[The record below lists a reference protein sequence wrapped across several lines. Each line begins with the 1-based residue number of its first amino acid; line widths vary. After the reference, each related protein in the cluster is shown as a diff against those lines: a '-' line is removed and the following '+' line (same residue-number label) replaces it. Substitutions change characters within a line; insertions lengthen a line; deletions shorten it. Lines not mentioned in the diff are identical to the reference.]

1 MFQVTEDSTKQSDAE
16 PMVDDAQATVNKEQ
30 QADLAAAEHDVDA
43 AELAR
48 EDISFDED
56 GVSETARDP
65 RDAQIEELTQQL
77 LRTRADFDNF
87 RRRTR
92 QEREELTQFATK
104 KLLGDLLPVID
115 NFDRAMAAF
124 DQVDEPQLKTG
135 IEMVHRQLQQLLG
148 QYGVE
153 AMAAEGATFD
163 PALHEAV
170 MQESVEGT
178 EPGVVLQVLQKG
190 YTIHGKVLRPA
201 MVKVSV

>member
-1 MFQVTEDSTKQSDAE
+1 MTEDSTKQSDAE

>member
-1 MFQVTEDSTKQSDAE
+1 MTGDSTKQPDAE
-16 PMVDDAQATVNKEQ
+16 RMADDAQTTVHEQ
-30 QADLAAAEHDVDA
+30 QREATAGAAEVDTL
-43 AELAR
+43 ELAE
-48 EDISFDED
+48 EDISFDGDEAAD
-56 GVSETARDP
+56 STADP

-115 NFDRAMAAF
+115 NFDRAMAAL

-135 IEMVHRQLQQLLG
+135 IEMVHRQLQQLLA

-153 AMAAEGATFD
+153 AMAAEGAAFD
-163 PALHEAV
+163 PVLHEAV
-170 MQESVEGT
+170 MQESVAGT
-178 EPGVVLQVLQKG
+178 EPGVVLQVLQTG

>member
-1 MFQVTEDSTKQSDAE
+1 MTEDSTKQSDAE
-16 PMVDDAQATVNKEQ
+16 RMVDDAQATVNEEQ
-30 QADLAAAEHDVDA
+30 QADFAAAEHDVDA